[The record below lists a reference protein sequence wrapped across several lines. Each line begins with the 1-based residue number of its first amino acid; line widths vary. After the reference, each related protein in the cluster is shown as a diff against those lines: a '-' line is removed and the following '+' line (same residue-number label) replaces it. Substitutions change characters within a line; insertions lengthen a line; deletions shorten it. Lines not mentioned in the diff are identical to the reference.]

1 MRKRYGPKS
10 SILGWCSGVRQSS
23 MARGWKANG
32 SSRSRS
38 SSPVGASRSIQRVAG
53 ESRVQPEA
61 ARSGWRRAGEPG
73 SNRVIVIKARR
84 GVRSGSAVHAPEGG
98 RQLLQARARDR
109 LPADLT
115 VPVLLL
121 VDEAQG
127 RLDLPQL
134 LGLPVLEPDQ
144 DVAVLLFLGP
154 LLELARGL
162 LQSPKLLSELV
173 EPACDLLA
181 LI

>member
-73 SNRVIVIKARR
+73 SNRVTVIKARR

-109 LPADLT
+109 LTADLAIA
-115 VPVLLL
+115 VFLA
-121 VDEAQG
+121 VDETQG

-144 DVAVLLFLGP
+144 DVAVLLLLRPF
-154 LLELARGL
+154 LELARRL
-162 LQSPKLLSELV
+162 LEPPQLLAELV
-173 EPACDLLA
+173 EAARD
-181 LI
+181 